1 MNKLSY
7 SFDRVV
13 SPNKK
18 YIEIVALAL
27 ILIQFAPFEALG
39 TFGQRVQQAVNP
51 LLNPVRILMS
61 YDIVKLF
68 LFLVLVF
75 SCCIKKDMN
84 LFFILSLYFVI
95 DRL

>member
-18 YIEIVALAL
+18 YIEMVALAL